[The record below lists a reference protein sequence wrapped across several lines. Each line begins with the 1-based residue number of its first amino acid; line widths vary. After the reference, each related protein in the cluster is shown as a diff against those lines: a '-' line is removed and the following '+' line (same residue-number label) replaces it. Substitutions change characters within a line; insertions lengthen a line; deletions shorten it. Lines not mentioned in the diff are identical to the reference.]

1 MVRGD
6 SVWIMNFGTFEL
18 KTIKGHAARDPITN
32 EIRPYDDYEKPF
44 FRPSGTLKEN
54 VKRAGRME
62 AEERKRF
69 AADLYSKKVESED
82 EINQAE

>member
-6 SVWIMNFGTFEL
+6 KVWIMNFGTFEL
-18 KTIKGHAARDPITN
+18 KTVKGHAARDPITN

-44 FRPSGTLKEN
+44 FRPSGFLKEN

-62 AEERKRF
+62 GEERKQF
-69 AADLYSKKVESED
+69 AAELYSKKAESED
-82 EINQAE
+82 EIEQAE